1 VKTIRALGPIIFT
14 VGLVA
19 GHGLGRTNDALA
31 VTTDTSPATAD
42 TPVVALDDESANRWS
57 VSAAAY
63 TYFVPDDRNY
73 IQPTMTADRDRLHL
87 EARYNYEDLHTV
99 SAWAGYNF
107 NVGEKLALEFT
118 PMIGGLFGQTR
129 GIAPGYK
136 LSLAYGR
143 LDLYSESEY
152 VLDADDSSENFFY
165 TWSELAL
172 SPTDWLRGGLVAQ
185 RTKAYET
192 DLDIQRGLLVGVTYE
207 RVDLTTYVFNIGRDD
222 LTTVFAVAIHW

>member
-1 VKTIRALGPIIFT
+1 VVGYALGQ
-14 VGLVA
+14 A
-19 GHGLGRTNDALA
+19 
-31 VTTDTSPATAD
+31 TDTLAAATDTLPASPE
-42 TPVVALDDESANRWS
+42 TPAVALTDESANNWS
-57 VSAAAY
+57 VSASAY
-63 TYFVPDDRNY
+63 TYLVPDDRNY
-73 IQPTMTADRDRLHL
+73 VQPTITADRSRLHL
-87 EARYNYEDLHTV
+87 EARYNYEDLHTS
-99 SAWAGYNF
+99 SAWVGYKF
-107 NVGEKLALEFT
+107 SAGEKLALEFT
-118 PMIGGLFGQTR
+118 PIIGGVFGQTR

-136 LSLAYGR
+136 LSITYGR
-143 LDLYSESEY
+143 LDFYSESEY